1 MPGSVLRNLQV
12 FAGLCGQMAMPNVIL
27 ATTMW
32 EHVEEETGARREKQL
47 NEAFWKEMIVQ
58 GCTTNRFEGTYDSA
72 WGIIDSLAQKDKAP
86 VLLSREIVDA
96 RLRLNETKAGIVLES
111 ELWKLVLE
119 QKEAVQRILE
129 QAKEQDNELVV
140 QELNQRKAEIEAKIQ
155 QTAEQLQHLTIPFS
169 RRLRLFFK
177 KHN

>member
-1 MPGSVLRNLQV
+1 
-12 FAGLCGQMAMPNVIL
+12 MAMPNVIL

-32 EHVEEETGARREKQL
+32 DCVEEETGARRERQL
-47 NEAFWKEMIVQ
+47 HETIWKEMIVQ
-58 GCTTNRFEGTYDSA
+58 GCTTKRFEGTYHSP
-72 WGIIDSLAQKDKAP
+72 WGIMDSLAQKDKVP
-86 VLLSREIVDA
+86 VLLSMEMVDA
-96 RLRLNETKAGIVLES
+96 QLRLNETKAGIVLES
-111 ELWKLVLE
+111 ELQKLMLE
-119 QKEAVQRILE
+119 QKEAVQRISE
-129 QAKEQDNELVV
+129 RAKEEDNELVV